1 MGYDSMAA
9 WDRQSCDVKN
19 NNIWTMATPPYELDY
34 DPIELAILM
43 ARSGSTYRRTS
54 PFIRYRRRPLSQTS
68 TVPPTPTSPTSPP
81 ASSDGAPSFKQAK
94 AQWSP
99 PPSPRTLSLKGSPR
113 SSPRVDSPQQTH
125 SSPCSSPTPRHQTN
139 LASKLYAAATAG
151 DLKHIR
157 FLLSLGAPINTPT
170 LVQNL
175 YDGFRPAKPGC
186 LSTLAGAASHG
197 HLGAVKLLLAHG
209 AALNPTMQQSSS
221 SPLHQAIKA
230 DDIELA
236 AFLLE
241 YGADVNIL
249 NCFNSTPLMYAA
261 RYSSPALVSLILNY
275 NPDLHKRSFIGTAA
289 IHMAFWPGNE
299 EVMELLLRAS
309 ADPDAAM
316 GDGSTPLHLAALG
329 DLPGVAKVLVKF
341 GAKVGKRNEE
351 GRTAVQVAREKG
363 YGEVVGVLE
372 EAEEESRTRRA

>member
-1 MGYDSMAA
+1 MSA
-9 WDRQSCDVKN
+9 WDRQSFDAN
-19 NNIWTMATPPYELDY
+19 TNNIWSTATPPYELDY
-34 DPIELAILM
+34 DPVELAILM

-54 PFIRYRRRPLSQTS
+54 PFIRYRRRPLSQAS
-68 TVPPTPTSPTSPP
+68 MSPTPTSPTSPP
-81 ASSDGAPSFKQAK
+81 ASSGGAPSFRQAK

-99 PPSPRTLSLKGSPR
+99 PPSPHNLSPP
-113 SSPRVDSPQQTH
+113 SSPRVDSPQQTP
-125 SSPCSSPTPRHQTN
+125 SSPFPSPTPKHRTN

-157 FLLSLGAPINTPT
+157 LLLSLGAPINTPT

-175 YDGFRPAKPGC
+175 YDAFKPAKPGC
-186 LSTLAGAASHG
+186 LSALAGAASHG
-197 HLGAVKLLLAHG
+197 QIGAVKLLLAHG

-230 DDIELA
+230 DDIEMT
-236 AFLLE
+236 AFLLSC
-241 YGADVNIL
+241 GADVNIL

-261 RYSSPALVSLILNY
+261 RYSSPALVSLILSY

-299 EVMELLLRAS
+299 EVMELLLRAG
-309 ADPDAAM
+309 ADPDAKM
-316 GDGSTPLHLAALG
+316 GDGSTPLHCAALG
-329 DLPGVAKVLVKF
+329 DLPGVARVLVKF
-341 GAKVGKRNEE
+341 GAEVGRRNEE

-363 YGEVVGVLE
+363 CVEVVGVLE
-372 EAEEESRTRRA
+372 GAEEDLRDDDLYIMLMT